1 MKSVILLT
9 MTLLFS
15 FQSYSQTKENKSVHW
30 QKLNLE
36 TFLKN
41 RIDNFLGLT
50 VNKDKVYSEVSVK
63 IKDKPFNVPNFTF
76 PKTKNKKLTN
86 NSLSEKNNFGEY
98 LLFDKIGLRAPLIAN
113 EQVSNVDDGKL
124 QVKFYQY
131 KKRLEN
137 ELEKSFDL
145 FSKIESVDIKLFFD
159 QSVGKEAVESVK
171 ENLLKILPKVGSS
184 KYNVETLN
192 LEFAK
197 AVKPSNEAL
206 LLDNLKH
213 LIGPLG
219 LIIATLILSISSFFL
234 FNGYKKLKSK
244 IADQEAAIMT
254 SATTSS
260 GVSTSTSSGGS
271 VTASGGSSLEG
282 SFDPKVRPG
291 SPQLADAISLQEEGV
306 QKMLLYLEKS
316 NDDACSLIKK
326 WISFNSYL
334 SCAALVVLAERLSVE
349 ELYQIFSKLS
359 LIERESWISIINK
372 DNVTSDLKAQADI
385 YIGQQVIEAIMD
397 VSGVEDEQLSKVL
410 VELSPEKAAQI
421 AKDDPTLGGV
431 LVNLLSSSYL
441 SEMFTYLQKDEIIHI
456 SSLGLEISEEMI
468 EKNKI
473 LLLDAINKVKEIKFK
488 NAFSRRI
495 GELMM
500 SLSPLKQEDMIDVLI
515 KDGQLFIIKDVVRN
529 IIPARIIDGLPSDMI
544 KRVTKELSREKKVE
558 YLVTLNEDRRKEFLD
573 SLAKEGT
580 KGREAFDF
588 ELKKISENEERN
600 NEIMNRKDTIYDE
613 FITSVRS
620 TINRDV
626 LLKDSVEEFINEWLS
641 SIAESDGNNIH
652 SIAS

>member
-1 MKSVILLT
+1 

>member
-9 MTLLFS
+9 IALLFS
-15 FQSYSQTKENKSVHW
+15 LQSYSQTKANKSVHW

-41 RIDNFLGLT
+41 RIDKFLDLT
-50 VNKDKVYSEVSVK
+50 VKKDKVYSEVSVK
-63 IKDKPFNVPNFTF
+63 IKEKPFNVPNFTF

-145 FSKIESVDIKLFFD
+145 FSKIETVDIKLFFD
-159 QSVGKEAVESVK
+159 QSVGKETVESVK
-171 ENLLKILPKVGSS
+171 ENLIKVLPKVGSS
-184 KYNVETLN
+184 KYNIETLN

-197 AVKPSNEAL
+197 EVKPTNEAL

-219 LIIATLILSISSFFL
+219 LIIATLILSVSSFFL

-254 SATTSS
+254 SATTSN
-260 GVSTSTSSGGS
+260 GVSTSTSSGGA
-271 VTASGGSSLEG
+271 VTASGGSALEG

-372 DNVTSDLKAQADI
+372 DNITSDLKAQADI

-456 SSLGLEISEEMI
+456 STLGLEISEEMI

-500 SLSPLKQEDMIDVLI
+500 SLSPLKQEDLIDVLI

-588 ELKKISENEERN
+588 ELKKIGENEERN
-600 NEIMNRKDTIYDE
+600 NEIMNRKDSIYDE

-626 LLKDSVEEFINEWLS
+626 LLKDSIEEFINEWLS